1 MATVLGAFLAR
12 GGFAGV
18 LAGGGTEMGFGA
30 RVFCGGA
37 CLGAS
42 VFFEDLAALEALA
55 GFFTIVFATAFAA
68 FLTAFLALVFAA
80 LVFAALAFAPFFA
93 FEVLLAPARA
103 EVLRGFALFFVLLLA
118 PFLALFFA
126 AFLAVFFGRVATTN
140 SLVVSNAIE
149 EVRRKLIGY
158 CLSMNVPGKDGT
170 YFFRIMP

>member
-18 LAGGGTEMGFGA
+18 LAGGGTETGFGA
-30 RVFCGGA
+30 WVFCGGA

-42 VFFEDLAALEALA
+42 VFFEDLT
-55 GFFTIVFATAFAA
+55 GFFTVVFATVFAA

-140 SLVVSNAIE
+140 SLVVSNAID
-149 EVRRKLIGY
+149 EVRRTLTGY